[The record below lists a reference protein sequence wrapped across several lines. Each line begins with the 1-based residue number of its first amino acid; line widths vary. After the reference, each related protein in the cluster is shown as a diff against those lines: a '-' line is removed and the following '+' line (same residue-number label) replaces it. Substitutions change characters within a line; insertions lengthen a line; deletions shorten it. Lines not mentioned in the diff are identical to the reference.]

1 MSGLVLNKNK
11 NNGRRNRRVYLFE
24 LPLQLSLLDPSHI
37 ESSYSGGYETF
48 NVTFPRKL
56 NKIRKTQ
63 RMILVFTIFGVYCDD
78 KRYIFDCVDKPHL
91 HASICLVDGA
101 AYCGLGKNILK
112 KKATLLAFSVQEV
125 IGINMKSVRDEALIL
140 ILKEIILPGGLKN
153 LLVSREI
160 VIY

>member
-1 MSGLVLNKNK
+1 ML
-11 NNGRRNRRVYLFE
+11 VYLFE
-24 LPLQLSLLDPSHI
+24 LPLQLSLLDLSHI
-37 ESSYSGGYETF
+37 ESSCYSGGFETF
-48 NVTFPRKL
+48 LNVTFPRKL

-125 IGINMKSVRDEALIL
+125 IGINLKTSVRDEALIL